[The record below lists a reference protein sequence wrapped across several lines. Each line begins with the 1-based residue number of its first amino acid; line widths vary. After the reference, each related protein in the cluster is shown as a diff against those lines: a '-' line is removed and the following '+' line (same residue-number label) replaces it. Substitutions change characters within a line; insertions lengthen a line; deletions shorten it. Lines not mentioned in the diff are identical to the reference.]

1 MTKRQAESYARL
13 VTNLERLGFEQH
25 EVDQLI
31 RIERTLGNWATAEC
45 NGEIERDEQ
54 TGKPVAVSRLYTQ
67 GHINKRVTWPTAD
80 REAGA
85 LRRLAKIME
94 PRKRR
99 LIAYHQGDP
108 RGCQLY
114 IVRRRD
120 IPKDGTVS
128 QYYTRGIAVCY

>member
-1 MTKRQAESYARL
+1 MTKRQAENYARL

-45 NGEIERDEQ
+45 NGEIERDES
-54 TGKPVAVSRLYTQ
+54 GKPRRVSRAYVS
-67 GHINKRVTWPTAD
+67 GHGEHHSWPTAD